1 MIKII
6 IAEDQALVQHALIA
20 LLKQEDDF
28 EIVATANDGNSLL
41 KLLETSKPDIIL
53 LDIGHSSSNGLE
65 VTKIIDAKTPWVK
78 VISLS
83 LNNHPFYI
91 KEMLK
96 YGAKGFLSKNCSA
109 EELFEGIRTVYK
121 EKTYFC
127 SFCSNIL
134 LRDFVSN
141 PVGAGID
148 FRTIT
153 AREIEI
159 ISFLSEGYTTK
170 EIAEKLFI
178 SDKTVERHKSNL
190 LKKLKLR
197 NTAHL
202 VKIAVQKGLLFH

>member
-28 EIVATANDGNSLL
+28 EIIATANDGNA
-41 KLLETSKPDIIL
+41 LLELLEISKPDIIL
-53 LDIGHSSSNGLE
+53 LDIEYSSPNGLE

-96 YGAKGFLSKNCSA
+96 YGAKGFLSKNCTA

-127 SFCSNIL
+127 SFCSNVL
-134 LRDFVSN
+134 LRDFVRN
-141 PVGAGID
+141 PIDSGID

-153 AREIEI
+153 PREIEI
-159 ISFLSEGYTTK
+159 ISLLSEGCTTK

-202 VKIAVQKGLLFH
+202 VKIAVQNGLLFH